1 MQLPPLIIFTS
12 TVTTVRD
19 RKLRPRDHFSFPSS
33 APASFRRIP
42 VVVINAIRP
51 RLLPRLRPRPNL
63 ETLSNLQPPS
73 LPHYSQPTNP
83 SNAHPT
89 PILLLVAFFCL
100 EVQFN
105 QPSRVYETRPLAPHS
120 ATL

>member
-1 MQLPPLIIFTS
+1 MRLAWSQ
-12 TVTTVRD
+12 
-19 RKLRPRDHFSFPSS
+19 
-33 APASFRRIP
+33 APALFSKHQD
-42 VVVINAIRP
+42 NSHSTEA
-51 RLLPRLRPRPNL
+51 
-63 ETLSNLQPPS
+63 LSNLQPPS

-120 ATL
+120 STL